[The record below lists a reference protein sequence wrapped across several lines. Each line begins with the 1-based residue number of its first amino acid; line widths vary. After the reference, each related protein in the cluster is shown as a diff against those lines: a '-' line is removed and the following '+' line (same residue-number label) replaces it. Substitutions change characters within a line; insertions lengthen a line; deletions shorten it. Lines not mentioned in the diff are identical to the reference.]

1 MSTNTN
7 VKEKKSFL
15 SKFLDVMEAAGN
27 KLPDPLVLFTLVAVL
42 FILLSGVF
50 SWLNIT
56 AVNPID
62 GTELIPVNLM
72 SREGFIKILTNMVSN
87 FTSFAPLGLILVCAM
102 GVSLGEKVG
111 LYQSAIK
118 AGLTRLSHHRTL
130 VVASFIFLGIVAN
143 AAGDAGFLIMP
154 TLGALVFP
162 SVGLSPIAGILVGY
176 ASVAGGLSAN
186 VIVTLTDVI
195 CASYTQTAAQLL
207 QADFVLN
214 PACNYFF
221 LLVSTFI
228 LTAISTWIT
237 LKILA
242 PRTNKWLVANVE
254 AVTISDTEKKGIR
267 AAAIALFL
275 MIALLLFL
283 TVPSNAVLR
292 HPENGGIFVAGSPF
306 MNGMIPIVA
315 ITFFIPSITYGIST
329 GEIKKGADVA
339 KFLTLAMGDLAN
351 YIVLAF
357 VASQFVAYFSWSNI
371 GAILAVKGSEF
382 LQQINAPVPVLLI
395 LVIIFT
401 GLLNLLLGSL
411 TAKWA
416 MMAPILVPMFMLLG
430 INPAATQMAYR
441 IGDSVTNVITPLFPY
456 MVFILSQC
464 KKYDKDLGVGSVITN
479 MLPFS
484 IGFFIFWSF
493 LLVLWCLFDL
503 PLGPG
508 GPVSFLNM

>member
-1 MSTNTN
+1 MSSKTAT
-7 VKEKKSFL
+7 KEKKGFI
-15 SKFLDVMEAAGN
+15 SKFLDVMERAGN
-27 KLPDPLVLFTLVAVL
+27 KLPDPLVLFALVAVL
-42 FILLSGVF
+42 FIVLSGVF

-72 SREGFIKILTNMVSN
+72 TGEGFVKILTNMVTN

-118 AGLTRLSHHRTL
+118 AGLTRLSSHRGT
-130 VVASFIFLGIVAN
+130 VVATFIFIGIVAN

-207 QADFVLN
+207 QKDFIMN
-214 PACNYFF
+214 PAANYFF
-221 LLVSTFI
+221 LLFSTII
-228 LTAISTWIT
+228 LTCVSTWIT

-242 PRTNKWLVANVE
+242 P
-254 AVTISDTEKKGIR
+254 G
-267 AAAIALFL
+267 IALVITLAVWML
-275 MIALLLFL
+275 MII
-283 TVPSNAVLR
+283 PSGAILR

-306 MNGMIPIVA
+306 MNAMIPIVA
-315 ITFFIPSITYGIST
+315 ITFFIPSLVYGLST
-329 GEIKKGADVA
+329 GEIKKGGDVA
-339 KFLTLAMGDLAN
+339 RLLTLAMGDLSN

-371 GAILAVKGSEF
+371 GAILAVKGAEF
-382 LQQINAPVPVLLI
+382 LQTINAPIPVLLV

-401 GLLNLLLGSL
+401 GLLNLVLGSL

-456 MVFILSQC
+456 MVFILAQC
-464 KKYDKDLGVGSVITN
+464 KKYDKDIGVGTVITN
-479 MLPFS
+479 MIPFSVGFFLFWSLLLVIWCVLGLPF
-484 IGFFIFWSF
+484 
-493 LLVLWCLFDL
+493 
-503 PLGPG
+503 GPG
-508 GPVSFLNM
+508 GPVAYVM

>member
-1 MSTNTN
+1 MSSKTAT
-7 VKEKKSFL
+7 KEKKGFI
-15 SKFLDVMEAAGN
+15 SKFLDVMERAGN
-27 KLPDPLVLFTLVAVL
+27 KLPDPLVLFALVAVL
-42 FILLSGVF
+42 FIVLSGVF

-72 SREGFIKILTNMVSN
+72 TGEGFVKILTNMVTN

-118 AGLTRLSHHRTL
+118 AGLTRLSSHRGT
-130 VVASFIFLGIVAN
+130 VVATFIFIGIVAN

-207 QADFVLN
+207 QKDFIMN
-214 PACNYFF
+214 PAANYFF
-221 LLVSTFI
+221 LLFSTII
-228 LTAISTWIT
+228 LTCVSTWIT

-242 PRTNKWLVANVE
+242 PRTSKWMVE
-254 AVTISDTEKKGIR
+254 KPESVTVTKEEKKGIR
-267 AAAIALFL
+267 AAGIALVITLAVWML
-275 MIALLLFL
+275 MII
-283 TVPSNAVLR
+283 PSGAILR

-315 ITFFIPSITYGIST
+315 ITFFIPSLVYGLST
-329 GEIKKGADVA
+329 GEIKKGGDVA
-339 KFLTLAMGDLAN
+339 RLLTLAMGDLSN

-371 GAILAVKGSEF
+371 GAILAVKGAEF
-382 LQQINAPVPVLLI
+382 LQTINAPIPVLLV

-401 GLLNLLLGSL
+401 GLLNLMLGSL

-456 MVFILSQC
+456 MVFILAQC
-464 KKYDKDLGVGSVITN
+464 KKYDKDIGVGTVITN
-479 MLPFS
+479 MIPFSVGFFLFWSLLLVIWCVLGLPF
-484 IGFFIFWSF
+484 
-493 LLVLWCLFDL
+493 
-503 PLGPG
+503 GPG
-508 GPVSFLNM
+508 GPVAYVM